1 MRAAFVLAGQRG
13 WQAIVGV
20 MVIGLLRV
28 RLHLP
33 FTHSLKEKRS
43 ILKRLIHRVRTNY
56 NCAVSETGFQ
66 DTWQTAELAFVTVY
80 AAKPQVESL
89 FVSLEKEFVDQDDF
103 ELTQQEIEF
112 L

>member
-1 MRAAFVLAGQRG
+1 
-13 WQAIVGV
+13 

-43 ILKRLIHRVRTNY
+43 ILKPLINRLRTNY
-56 NCAVSETGFQ
+56 NCAVAETDLQ
-66 DTWQTAELAFVTVY
+66 DMWQSAELALVTVY
-80 AAKPQVESL
+80 AEKAQAEKLLTSV
-89 FVSLEKEFVDQDDF
+89 EKEFLGHDDM
-103 ELTQQEIEF
+103 ELVAQEIEF

>member
-1 MRAAFVLAGQRG
+1 MTKWLISADVAASYSL
-13 WQAIVGV
+13 

-43 ILKRLIHRVRTNY
+43 VLKRVIHRLRTNY
-56 NCAVSETGFQ
+56 NCAVAETAFQ
-66 DTWQTAELAFVTVY
+66 DHWQTAELAMVTVY
-80 AAKPQVESL
+80 AEKVMVENL
-89 FVSLEKEFVDQDDF
+89 LKRLEKELGKSEDF
-103 ELTQQEIEF
+103 ELAMQEIEF

>member
-1 MRAAFVLAGQRG
+1 
-13 WQAIVGV
+13 

-43 ILKRLIHRVRTNY
+43 ILKRVIHRLRTKY
-56 NCAVSETGFQ
+56 NCAVAETGFH
-66 DTWQTAELAFVTVY
+66 DHWQTAELAMVTVY
-80 AAKPQVESL
+80 AEKVMVENL
-89 FVSLEKEFVDQDDF
+89 LRSLEKELVKSEDF
-103 ELTQQEIEF
+103 ELAMQEIEF